1 MFLGDSLRLQY
12 FDQTGAES
20 WAFRPSSRGRSQA
33 NDVQSRSALTRT
45 TGHAHATKCS
55 KIAFPL
61 VGFRFI
67 FRRMSTLRLL
77 LIVGNALL
85 FAWTVYIF
93 PSSHA
98 TVHTSDYVFG
108 FGVLTCSG
116 FNLVYLL
123 LNLVGA
129 PTASSDA
136 RRVTAER

>member
-1 MFLGDSLRLQY
+1 MQQKSLSRL
-12 FDQTGAES
+12 A
-20 WAFRPSSRGRSQA
+20 
-33 NDVQSRSALTRT
+33 
-45 TGHAHATKCS
+45 
-55 KIAFPL
+55 
-61 VGFRFI
+61 GFRFI

-123 LNLVGA
+123 LNLVRGPA
-129 PTASSDA
+129 ASSSV
-136 RRVTAER
+136 RRVTAEW